1 MTVAVLLQCVV
12 VVASAVASGFGL
24 RPLRP
29 QPPPISGILNLY
41 KSPGM
46 TSNDACQ
53 IVKRILTDGLRE
65 RMATPRRPKIKV
77 GHGGT
82 LDMHAEGVLAIGVGS
97 ATKLL
102 SFYLKGSKTYEATG
116 VLGYE
121 TNTLDSHGE
130 TVKEAP
136 WQHVTD
142 ADLDSAIQSMQ
153 GPYDQVPPLYS
164 CRLGSWAINH
174 ETAKKHCGRSL
185 RDYAIRSLPVEV
197 KSSLVTVHSI
207 ERIRVPGAELPR
219 FALRV
224 TGSGGTYVRS
234 LIRDIAYKLNTLGT
248 LQSLVRTAKC
258 DLTVDDALR
267 IDSLDYDT
275 IVQNL
280 RTQNLS

>member
-1 MTVAVLLQCVV
+1 MT
-12 VVASAVASGFGL
+12 
-24 RPLRP
+24 
-29 QPPPISGILNLY
+29 
-41 KSPGM
+41 
-46 TSNDACQ
+46 TS
-53 IVKRILTDGLRE
+53 T
-65 RMATPRRPKIKV
+65 RPKIKV

-102 SFYLKGSKTYEATG
+102 SFYLKGNKTYEATA

-121 TNTLDSHGE
+121 TNTLDAHGE

-136 WQHVTD
+136 WQHVTE

-164 CRLGSWAINH
+164 CMFSKGSNH
-174 ETAKKHCGRSL
+174 DKTAKKHGGKSL
-185 RDYAIRSLPVEV
+185 RNYAIRNLPVEI

-207 ERIRVPGAELPR
+207 ERMQVPGIELPR
-219 FALRV
+219 FSFRV

-248 LQSLVRTAKC
+248 LQSLVGENVELINEVQVRTAKC
-258 DLTVDDALR
+258 DLKVDDALP

-280 RTQNLS
+280 RMQQIS